1 MLPGRQY
8 TPEELLRL
16 LWFRRWIVIVLAIF
30 ATLGA
35 VALSMQI
42 KNVYRSETLILV
54 IPQRV
59 PESYVKTTM
68 TVRIED
74 RLRSIQEEILSR
86 TRLETVIN
94 DFNLYPELRGQKPME
109 EVVGIMKANIDVDT
123 VRDDAFKVAFKSGSP
138 RTAMI
143 VADRLAGMFIEEN
156 ADARNRF
163 ATDTDKFL
171 ESQLEDARRRLEEH
185 ENKLK
190 LFRERYSGELPQ
202 QLESNLTM
210 IRSAQQQVQSLNE
223 SIDRDR
229 DRRLV
234 LEKQIADALNGAVDM
249 PALEAKTET
258 TLDLLDKAKAE
269 LRTLEL
275 SKKPEH
281 PDVIAKRK
289 QVANLEKQVQ
299 DEAEIGLG
307 KSTAPRPASPDA
319 VRQAR
324 AR

>member
-109 EVVGIMKANIDVDT
+109 EVVGIMSVK
-123 VRDDAFKVAFKSGSP
+123 
-138 RTAMI
+138 
-143 VADRLAGMFIEEN
+143 
-156 ADARNRF
+156 
-163 ATDTDKFL
+163 
-171 ESQLEDARRRLEEH
+171 
-185 ENKLK
+185 
-190 LFRERYSGELPQ
+190 
-202 QLESNLTM
+202 
-210 IRSAQQQVQSLNE
+210 
-223 SIDRDR
+223 
-229 DRRLV
+229 
-234 LEKQIADALNGAVDM
+234 
-249 PALEAKTET
+249 
-258 TLDLLDKAKAE
+258 LDLFIIIETVKTVL
-269 LRTLEL
+269 LR
-275 SKKPEH
+275 
-281 PDVIAKRK
+281 RG
-289 QVANLEKQVQ
+289 Q
-299 DEAEIGLG
+299 
-307 KSTAPRPASPDA
+307 
-319 VRQAR
+319 
-324 AR
+324 

>member
-86 TRLETVIN
+86 TRLETVIK

-143 VADRLAGMFIEEN
+143 VADRLAGMFIEDNGAHTEG
-156 ADARNRF
+156 F
-163 ATDTDKFL
+163 
-171 ESQLEDARRRLEEH
+171 
-185 ENKLK
+185 
-190 LFRERYSGELPQ
+190 ERLPQ
-202 QLESNLTM
+202 ETALLGTVH
-210 IRSAQQQVQSLNE
+210 RV
-223 SIDRDR
+223 
-229 DRRLV
+229 
-234 LEKQIADALNGAVDM
+234 IADEQN
-249 PALEAKTET
+249 T
-258 TLDLLDKAKAE
+258 
-269 LRTLEL
+269 R
-275 SKKPEH
+275 
-281 PDVIAKRK
+281 KRLIY
-289 QVANLEKQVQ
+289 A
-299 DEAEIGLG
+299 
-307 KSTAPRPASPDA
+307 RPA
-319 VRQAR
+319 VRKADTER
-324 AR
+324 DFAP